1 MAGMTMMSLA
11 CPECS
16 AALRQDRTK
25 MNVVVDSCP
34 HGHGLLLDRAD
45 LQQIVGDE
53 TTELIRELAAES
65 HGGQTTCPLGHRG
78 FREFTI
84 NQVRARGCAMCG
96 ALWFNNEDLK
106 AHVAEVRKRAY
117 GPGSMAARADVI
129 RDAAAFY
136 PPEIVAG
143 LLTDFQLE
151 KGL

>member
-1 MAGMTMMSLA
+1 MMALA
-11 CPECS
+11 CPDC
-16 AALRQDRTK
+16 AAVLRQDRTK

-34 HGHGLLLDRAD
+34 QGHGLLLDRDD
-45 LQQIVGDE
+45 LNQIVGNE

-65 HGGQTTCPLGHRG
+65 HGNQSTCPMGHRA

-84 NQVRARGCAMCG
+84 NAVRARGCTMCG
-96 ALWFNNEDLK
+96 SIWFNNEDLK
-106 AHVAEVRKRAY
+106 AHVLEVRKRAY
-117 GPGSMAARADVI
+117 GAQSMAARAEVF